1 MAGLLSLRRFA
12 ARPARDKNSN
22 ALCPVR
28 PPQTEWCHRNP
39 DCPHARLRF
48 GPQRGARPASRKI
61 IPTFFHPATGCE
73 LGQPALHS
81 QPLPGMSRFRT
92 VLDKSRDFHDCGW
105 SVNGYGC
112 TANGHGWTIYG
123 YGYDLFWHDDDG
135 FNDILMF
142 FADFNPELAK
152 FIHQA
157 ATSRA
162 CQTISGAGVLA
173 HGHPSQRAS

>member
-1 MAGLLSLRRFA
+1 
-12 ARPARDKNSN
+12 
-22 ALCPVR
+22 
-28 PPQTEWCHRNP
+28 
-39 DCPHARLRF
+39 
-48 GPQRGARPASRKI
+48 
-61 IPTFFHPATGCE
+61 
-73 LGQPALHS
+73 
-81 QPLPGMSRFRT
+81 MSRFRT

-157 ATSRA
+157 ATGPA
-162 CQTISGAGVLA
+162 CQIVSENPGVRLGRPRPAAAGREFSA
-173 HGHPSQRAS
+173 R